1 MRNDVSKNHVSRQLV
16 SRNRLNLLKSQLI
29 STGIKY
35 RYFLFDSQKDM
46 LAIHCENMTS
56 IGQLQ
61 KSTGMDWTAFKGNQ
75 KDIPF
80 IKEAFEKGRP
90 MERIVPFPL
99 TNVEAA
105 TAQQEQEY
113 QCPAK
118 GTVKNTLSPNKTP
131 EQEMTV
137 NLASRIEELE
147 ANQKV
152 LAMSLSKANEEI
164 CFLRTR
170 ISSTKDTSNYAE
182 FDLSR
187 KVFSDRATPPAV
199 EWDNIHDVTLRSE
212 EVSRVDDMVGG
223 GDAALIPLTILAPG
237 FRFATPMEVHSRLNL
252 VGMHVLYLWP
262 EMGWLKGKVI
272 RLISR
277 NGFTHVVQY
286 SKSSTWKR
294 GWVAD
299 TLLSTEQ
306 PDSSRW
312 KLLLALDMQHR

>member
-1 MRNDVSKNHVSRQLV
+1 MRKDVSKNHVSRELV

-29 STGIKY
+29 ESGIKY
-35 RYFLFDSQKDM
+35 RYFLYDSQTYM

-61 KSTGMDWTAFKGNQ
+61 KSTGMEWTAFKGNQ

-80 IKEAFEKGRP
+80 IKELLGKDRP
-90 MERIVPFPL
+90 LERHVSFSL

-105 TAQQEQEY
+105 TAQQEHKY

-118 GTVKNTLSPNKTP
+118 KIISPHKTP
-131 EQEMTV
+131 KEEKRM

-152 LAMSLSKANEEI
+152 LAVSLSKANDEI
-164 CFLRTR
+164 CFLRNQISRCTR
-170 ISSTKDTSNYAE
+170 DTSNCAE
-182 FDLSR
+182 L
-187 KVFSDRATPPAV
+187 DRTTPPSV
-199 EWDNIHDVTLRSE
+199 VWDNVCDVDSGSE
-212 EVSRVDDMVGG
+212 EVSTRVDDMVAG
-223 GDAALIPLTILAPG
+223 GDAALIPLTSLAPG
-237 FRFATPMEVHSRLNL
+237 FRFATPTEVHSRSNL

-286 SKSSTWKR
+286 GKSLTWKR

-299 TLLSTEQ
+299 TLLNIEQ

-312 KLLLALDMQHR
+312 KLLLPLDKQHR